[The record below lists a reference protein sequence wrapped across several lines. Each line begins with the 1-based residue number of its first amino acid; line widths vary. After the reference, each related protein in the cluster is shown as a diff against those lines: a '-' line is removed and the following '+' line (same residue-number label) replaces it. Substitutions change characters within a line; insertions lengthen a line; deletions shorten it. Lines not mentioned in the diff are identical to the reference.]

1 MTGQFGLDWAILAL
15 SITNTILLMWLG
27 TTVLLNSERRTWGGW
42 LAASG
47 LLLGGVFFVSHTA
60 ILGYGFNVVG
70 VGVNLWWVVGLLAVT
85 LLPFLWYVMMLWYS
99 GYWQTPED
107 GSQNQLTGRHRPFL
121 FVSWILVIGLL
132 VVALKM
138 PASPTSVS
146 YPIRGLEQ
154 SFSLVDLPFVLVLYP
169 VYVIICLV
177 FSLDALRKPGP
188 SHRRMGALARTRAR
202 PWLVG
207 ASLALLLVSLTV
219 SVVFVWLFQFVGDF
233 GALEKEILT
242 IGWFDVLIEGL
253 ITLAVILL
261 GQAVV
266 AYESFTGQTLPRQ
279 GFIRQWQRAV
289 LLALGYG
296 FVIGFTL
303 STNLRPIYAVL
314 LSVLLMTSFFAML
327 SWRTV
332 SERQRA
338 IASLR
343 PFVESQ
349 RFYEQLLAPSTMQD
363 PDPGMQTPFKA
374 LCQDVL
380 NTRLAFLIALGPL
393 APFAGKPLIFTENST
408 LRDLEFPDPG
418 DISGVVSLFSPEVS
432 ILQVEEDKLQGAKWA
447 VPLWSQRGLAGVLL
461 LGGKKDEGIYSQE
474 EIEIAQAIGE
484 RLIDA
489 KASAEIARRLMGLQR
504 QRLAETQVLDQRAR
518 RVLHDEVL
526 QQLHAAMLT
535 MDKKDTIPNAETEQ
549 ALEMLADVHAQI
561 SALLRNMPGT
571 SPPQLSQAG
580 LIEALKK
587 LVENEM
593 VSAFDSVVWKMPVQL
608 QSKAGDLTHLETE
621 VLYYAARE
629 AIRNAA
635 LHGRSQTDSQPL
647 TLTIELRPEGRLCLV
662 IEDDGLG
669 IGPQQKDFLT
679 TAGQGLA
686 LHGTMMAVMGGELDL
701 ESQPDAFT
709 RVILRLP

>member
-27 TTVLLNSERRTWGGW
+27 TTVLLNTERRTWGGW

-60 ILGYGFNVVG
+60 ILGYGFTVEG
-70 VGVNLWWVVGLLAVT
+70 VGVNLWWVVGLLAVS

-99 GYWQTPED
+99 GYWQSPEH
-107 GSQNQLTGRHRPFL
+107 GSQNQLASRHRPLL
-121 FVSWILVIGLL
+121 FVSWMLVIGLL
-132 VVALKM
+132 LVALKTPTNPI
-138 PASPTSVS
+138 PAS

-154 SFSLVDLPFVLVLYP
+154 SFSSEGLPLVLVLYP
-169 VYVIICLV
+169 GYVVACLV

-188 SHRRMGALARTRAR
+188 SHRRMGDLARKRAR

-207 ASLALLLVSLTV
+207 ASLALLLVGLAV
-219 SVVFVWLFQFVGDF
+219 SVVFAWLFQYLGNFQ
-233 GALEKEILT
+233 ALENELIA
-242 IGWFDVLIEGL
+242 IGWFDVSIQAL

-266 AYESFTGQTLPRQ
+266 AYEIFTGQTLPRQ

-289 LLALGYG
+289 LLGLGYG
-296 FVIGFTL
+296 LVIGFTL

-343 PFVESQ
+343 PFVVSQ
-349 RFYEQLLAPSTMQD
+349 RFYDQLLAPSTMQD
-363 PDPGMQTPFKA
+363 PDPGMETPFKA
-374 LCQDVL
+374 LCQEVL
-380 NTRLAFLIALGPL
+380 NTRLAFLIAIGPL
-393 APFAGKPLIFTENST
+393 APLAGKPMVYPENLS
-408 LRDLEFPDPG
+408 LSEADIPDPERV
-418 DISGVVSLFSPEVS
+418 SGLVSMFSPEVS
-432 ILQVEEDKLQGAKWA
+432 ILRVREDELQSVEWA
-447 VPLWSQRGLAGVLL
+447 VPLWSERGLVGVLF
-461 LGGKKDEGIYSQE
+461 LGGKQDGGIYSQE
-474 EIEIAQAIGE
+474 EIGIAQAIGE
-484 RLIDA
+484 RLIDT

-526 QQLHAAMLT
+526 QQLHTAMLT
-535 MDKKDTIPNAETEQ
+535 MDKAAEIPKAETEQ
-549 ALEMLADVHAQI
+549 ALDMLADVHAQI
-561 SALLRNMPGT
+561 SALLRSMPGT
-571 SPPQLSQAG
+571 SLPLLSQAG
-580 LIEALKK
+580 LIESLKK
-587 LVENEM
+587 LLESEM
-593 VSAFDSVVWKMPVQL
+593 ASAFDNVEWEIPAEL
-608 QSKAGDLTHLETE
+608 HAKAGGLSHLETE
-621 VLYYAARE
+621 VVYYAARE

-635 LHGRSQTDSQPL
+635 HHGRSQSGSQPL
-647 TLTIELRPEGRLCLV
+647 NLVIELRPAGRLCLV

-669 IGPQQKDFLT
+669 IKAQQKALLRSG
-679 TAGQGLA
+679 GQGLA
-686 LHGTMMAVMGGELDL
+686 LHSTMMAVIGGELTL
-701 ESQPDAFT
+701 ESEAGVYT